1 MNKFIDG
8 VKAAFK
14 SFKEFAFPE
23 DGEEPKGPTLKGG
36 SIHIITPELEV
47 KAKFDDEESM
57 LRIQT
62 IINNEIEL
70 RFNRMV
76 EMR

>member
-1 MNKFIDG
+1 MNKFINWL
-8 VKAAFK
+8 K
-14 SFKEFAFPE
+14 SFVFPE
-23 DGEEPKGPTLKGG
+23 ESGEEGY
-36 SIHIITPELEV
+36 IHIVTPDLEV
-47 KAKFDDEESM
+47 KAKFNDEESM

-76 EMR
+76 KLE

>member
-1 MNKFIDG
+1 MGKFIDG

-23 DGEEPKGPTLKGG
+23 DGEEPKGSKLKG
-36 SIHIITPELEV
+36 SIHIVTPELEV

-62 IINNEIEL
+62 IINNEISL
-70 RFNRMV
+70 RFNRM
-76 EMR
+76 EELE

>member
-1 MNKFIDG
+1 MNKIISWLKTFVFGDE
-8 VKAAFK
+8 VE
-14 SFKEFAFPE
+14 S
-23 DGEEPKGPTLKGG
+23 DKGY
-36 SIHIITPELEV
+36 IHIVTPELEV

-70 RFNRMV
+70 MFNRMV
-76 EMR
+76 ELE

>member
-1 MNKFIDG
+1 MNKIIS
-8 VKAAFK
+8 AFK
-14 SFKEFAFPE
+14 TFWRTFVVVE
-23 DGEEPKGPTLKGG
+23 DKADDKGY
-36 SIHIITPELEV
+36 IHIVTPELEV

-70 RFNRMV
+70 RFNRL
-76 EMR
+76 EELR

>member
-1 MNKFIDG
+1 MGKFIDG

-23 DGEEPKGPTLKGG
+23 DGEEPKGSALKGG

-76 EMR
+76 ELE

>member
-1 MNKFIDG
+1 MNKIISWLKPFVFGDE
-8 VKAAFK
+8 VE
-14 SFKEFAFPE
+14 S
-23 DGEEPKGPTLKGG
+23 DKGY
-36 SIHIITPELEV
+36 IHIVTPELEV

-70 RFNRMV
+70 RFNRL
-76 EMR
+76 EELR

>member
-1 MNKFIDG
+1 MIHKFFIWLKTFG
-8 VKAAFK
+8 C
-14 SFKEFAFPE
+14 
-23 DGEEPKGPTLKGG
+23 GEEVESDKGY
-36 SIHIITPELEV
+36 IHIVTPELEV

-70 RFNRMV
+70 RFNRM
-76 EMR
+76 EELR